1 MCSRKNS
8 ARQKRSQ
15 RKNTVVDQGALLKRA
30 VKWIVTKDSF
40 AKMRLHGNTKWV
52 PQNLVVLAV
61 LFAWS
66 DSQRMTDGF
75 DKAAKLAQKLF
86 GVLAV
91 ETFQGMVR
99 ALVTYRAR
107 LIPCLWARLQSLM
120 EQSVPEHF
128 RIGKWLPLAVDGSR
142 FTTPRTASNEGAFAA
157 KNYGKGKQS
166 RSRAKWKNKKKRS
179 KKLSAPV
186 KPQIW
191 LTLIWHMGLKLP
203 WCWKTGPSNA
213 SERDHLV
220 ELLQTQ
226 DFPENT
232 LFCGDAGFTGYDF
245 WNDIIQQGHS
255 FLIRVGA
262 NVRLLKDLGHARQGD
277 GIVCLWPNAAA
288 RRKQPPIIVRL
299 IEIKNELGSMY
310 LITNVLDERK
320 LSIAALKR
328 LYPLRWGIELH
339 FRAVKQTYGRG
350 NLRSRNADHAIVEL
364 EWSLIALTMIQLLCI
379 REQLKVDIPPEQASV
394 AQAIAAIRH
403 AIDTWNEVV
412 PKSSSMTF
420 QLRQATKDQYKRTK
434 PKTARYQPNIKDKP
448 STSGPKIVK
457 ASAKQKKRFHELS
470 HAA

>member
-8 ARQKRSQ
+8 PLKNRSQ
-15 RKNTVVDQGALLKRA
+15 RNNAVVEQSALLKRA
-30 VKWIVTKDSF
+30 VKWIVTKNSF
-40 AKMRLHGNTKWV
+40 ANVRLHGNTKWV
-52 PQNLVVLAV
+52 PQNLVMLAV

-66 DSQRMTDGF
+66 DSQRMTDSF
-75 DKAAKLAQKLF
+75 DKATKLLQKLF
-86 GVLAV
+86 DVLAIA
-91 ETFQGMVR
+91 TFQGMVR
-99 ALVTYRAR
+99 ALVTYGPQ
-107 LIPCLWARLQSLM
+107 LIPCLWARLQFLM
-120 EQSVPEHF
+120 EQVAPEHF

-142 FTTPRTASNEGAFAA
+142 FTTPRTASNERAFAA

-191 LTLIWHMGLKLP
+191 LTLVWHMGLKLP

-213 SERDHLV
+213 SERNHLV
-220 ELLQTQ
+220 DLLQSQ
-226 DFPENT
+226 NFPDNT
-232 LFCGDAGFTGYDF
+232 LFCGDAGFTGYEF
-245 WNDIIQQGHS
+245 WNDIIQYGHS

-262 NVRLLKDLGHARQGD
+262 NVRLLKDLGHARQRD

-310 LITNVLDERK
+310 LVTNVLDERK
-320 LSIAALKR
+320 LSIAALNR

-350 NLRSRNADHAIVEL
+350 NLRSRNAAHAIVEL
-364 EWSLIALTMIQLLCI
+364 EWSLIALTMIQLLGI
-379 REQLKVDIPPEQASV
+379 REQRKVDIPPEQASV

-403 AIDTWNEVV
+403 AIDTWNEAV
-412 PKSSSMTF
+412 PKSSSMAI
-420 QLRQATKDQYKRTK
+420 QLREATKDQYKRTK
-434 PKTARYQPNIKDKP
+434 SKTARYQPNIKDKP
-448 STSGPKIVK
+448 STRGPKIVK
-457 ASAKQKKRFHELS
+457 ASANQKSRFKELS

>member
-8 ARQKRSQ
+8 TRNNRPQK
-15 RKNTVVDQGALLKRA
+15 KHAAVDQGALLKRA
-30 VKWIVTKDSF
+30 VNWIVTKDSF
-40 AKMRLHGNTKWV
+40 AKVRLHGNTKWV
-52 PQNLVVLAV
+52 PHDLVKLAV

-66 DSQRMTDGF
+66 DSPRMTDAF
-75 DKAAKLAQKLF
+75 DKAAKLSQKLF
-86 GVLAV
+86 GVLAIK
-91 ETFQGMVR
+91 TFQGMVR
-99 ALVTYRAR
+99 ALVVCGPQ
-107 LIPCLWARLQSLM
+107 LMPCLWARLQGLM
-120 EQSVPEHF
+120 EQVVPEHF

-142 FTTPRTASNEGAFAA
+142 FTTPRTESNERAFSAEH
-157 KNYGKGKQS
+157 YGKGKQS

-191 LTLIWHMGLKLP
+191 LTLVWHMGLKLP

-213 SERDHLV
+213 SEREHLL

-226 DFPENT
+226 NLPENT
-232 LFCGDAGFTGYDF
+232 LFCGDAGFTGYEF
-245 WNDIIQQGHS
+245 WSDIIQQGHS

-262 NVRLLKDLGHARQGD
+262 NVRLLKDLGYARQRD

-288 RRKQPPIIVRL
+288 KRKQQPIVVRL
-299 IEIKNELGSMY
+299 LEIKNELGSMY
-310 LITNVLDERK
+310 LVTNVLDERK

-350 NLRSRNADHAIVEL
+350 NLRSRNAAHAIVEL
-364 EWSLIALTMIQLLCI
+364 EWSLIALTMIQLLAI

-403 AIDTWNEVV
+403 AIDTWNEAV
-412 PKSSSMTF
+412 PKSASMTSK
-420 QLRQATKDQYKRTK
+420 LRDATKDHYTRTK
-434 PKTARYQPNIKDKP
+434 SKTARYKPNFKDKP
-448 STSGPKIVK
+448 STSGPKIIK
-457 ASAKQKKRFHELS
+457 ASANQKRRFKQLCQ
-470 HAA
+470 AI